1 MLDEQLQNLLQ
12 DIARTVAGDL
22 RTIFAR
28 VRVRGA
34 KQADKNLVDDFLSIV
49 YLPESQCIRF
59 AIRQRLP
66 DFAGVKMRL
75 VIRMASAPET
85 RMLPIA
91 PPWAVAMAQMVS

>member
-59 AIRQRLP
+59 AIRQR
-66 DFAGVKMRL
+66 FTGFCRGENVAGDTNGVR
-75 VIRMASAPET
+75 S
-85 RMLPIA
+85 
-91 PPWAVAMAQMVS
+91 

>member
-49 YLPESQCIRF
+49 YLPKSVYKVCNPPVFYRI
-59 AIRQRLP
+59 LP
-66 DFAGVKMRL
+66 G
-75 VIRMASAPET
+75 
-85 RMLPIA
+85 
-91 PPWAVAMAQMVS
+91 

>member
-12 DIARTVAGDL
+12 DITRTVAGDL

-34 KQADKNLVDDFLSIV
+34 KQADKNLVDNFFSIV

-59 AIRQRLP
+59 AICQR
-66 DFAGVKMRL
+66 FTGFCRGENVAGDTNGVR
-75 VIRMASAPET
+75 S
-85 RMLPIA
+85 
-91 PPWAVAMAQMVS
+91 